1 MGGFKMNT
9 GAAISISSL
18 FLASSLVVVSLLF
31 SYFQKLGLEKET
43 LISVGR
49 AIIQLIIVGYI
60 LEYVFGQHSPVFT
73 TLLLVFMTFNAAYNA
88 AKRGKR
94 IRNGLLISFV
104 SIALGAIITLS
115 VLLLSGAIQ
124 YEPFQIIPIGGMIIS
139 NAMIALGLCY
149 RRLTSDFKDKR
160 EEVEAKLALG
170 ADILPASLEII
181 RDAIRTG
188 MLPMIDSAKT
198 LGIVALPGMMT
209 GLILAGVSPVMAIR
223 YQIMVTFMML
233 STTAIASFMACYL
246 AYRTFFNQRKQ
257 LIN

>member
-1 MGGFKMNT
+1 MGGFKMNS

-18 FLASSLVVVSLLF
+18 FMASSLVVVSLLF

-115 VLLLSGAIQ
+115 VLLLSGYLLSDYGYFYDALDHGNCFF
-124 YEPFQIIPIGGMIIS
+124 YGLLFSLS
-139 NAMIALGLCY
+139 NFL
-149 RRLTSDFKDKR
+149 
-160 EEVEAKLALG
+160 
-170 ADILPASLEII
+170 
-181 RDAIRTG
+181 
-188 MLPMIDSAKT
+188 
-198 LGIVALPGMMT
+198 
-209 GLILAGVSPVMAIR
+209 
-223 YQIMVTFMML
+223 
-233 STTAIASFMACYL
+233 
-246 AYRTFFNQRKQ
+246 
-257 LIN
+257 